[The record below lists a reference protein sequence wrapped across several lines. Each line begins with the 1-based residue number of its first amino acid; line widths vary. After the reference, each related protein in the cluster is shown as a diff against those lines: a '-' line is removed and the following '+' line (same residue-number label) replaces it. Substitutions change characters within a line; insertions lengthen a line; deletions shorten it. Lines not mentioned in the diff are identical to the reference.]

1 MDTTL
6 IGVTGLL
13 ILPFLLASGIHIGVA
28 LAVIGAG
35 GIICVVGFN
44 RGLFMLASS
53 FYSIGDR
60 FVWIVIPLFVFMG
73 VVAAKGGITRDL
85 YNGLSLWCGKLRAG
99 LGIATV
105 FGCAG
110 FGTVCGASLVVA
122 SVFGKVS
129 APEMRRHGD
138 SKTLAYGICAA
149 AGMD

>member
-60 FVWIVIPLFVFMG
+60 FV
-73 VVAAKGGITRDL
+73 
-85 YNGLSLWCGKLRAG
+85 
-99 LGIATV
+99 
-105 FGCAG
+105 
-110 FGTVCGASLVVA
+110 
-122 SVFGKVS
+122 
-129 APEMRRHGD
+129 
-138 SKTLAYGICAA
+138 
-149 AGMD
+149 